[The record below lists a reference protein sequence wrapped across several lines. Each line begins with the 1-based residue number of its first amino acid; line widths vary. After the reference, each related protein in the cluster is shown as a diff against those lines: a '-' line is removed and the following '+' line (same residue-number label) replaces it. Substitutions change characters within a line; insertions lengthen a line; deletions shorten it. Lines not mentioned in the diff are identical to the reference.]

1 MAEKKYSLEEIE
13 QARQQGYF
21 IDPETIQHFRGQAA
35 NLGGPRVSEEGES
48 LRDPNAYEAYMQAI
62 KGGLQEAGKTKE
74 DFYRHPFSAKQE
86 ALQESLGVNEY
97 GNAMPVEYA
106 PIPRNAERYRMWK
119 PGRKPSQKAIDA
131 WERYNWAVENNN
143 NAVKNEAS
151 RELRLY
157 GHTPRSMDELRT
169 SVPAKEPKHLLD
181 LEYQQALWEAH
192 KRKTGQ

>member
-1 MAEKKYSLEEIE
+1 MDDYTLEEIE

-21 IDPETIQHFRGQAA
+21 IDPSEIQRFRGQAA
-35 NLGGPRVSEEGES
+35 NLGGRRVSKEGKS

-74 DFYRHPFSAKQE
+74 DFFRRPMGARQS

-97 GNAMPVEYA
+97 GDGMPVEYA
-106 PIPRNAERYRMWK
+106 PTPPGAERYRMWGPGKK
-119 PGRKPSQKAIDA
+119 PNQKAIDA

-157 GHTPRSMDELRT
+157 GHTPRSMDKLRT
-169 SVPAKEPKHLLD
+169 SVPAEEPKHLLD
-181 LEYQQALWEAH
+181 LDYQQALWESH
-192 KRKTGQ
+192 KRNIGK